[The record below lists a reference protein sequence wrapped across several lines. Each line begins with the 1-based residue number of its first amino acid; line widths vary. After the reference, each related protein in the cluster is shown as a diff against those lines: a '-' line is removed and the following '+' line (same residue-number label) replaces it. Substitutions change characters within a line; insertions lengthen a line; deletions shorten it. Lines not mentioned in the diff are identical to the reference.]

1 MSILTRYIFIK
12 YLRNFFI
19 VLISLEIFFVG
30 IDFLQN
36 YKSIPQSANLQLLY
50 IAYNAFFTLTL
61 ALPLSL
67 VFSFIL
73 TLIVFIRN
81 NEFMVFFAL
90 GAKKR
95 DILTPV
101 VSVAL
106 ALLTFLIILQMTPL
120 AYSYEEK
127 KKILNNEYF
136 SSTKSDIFIK
146 YNDYFI
152 YFKKLLPIEKE
163 AQNIHIYKIENGDV
177 VETIIAN
184 RAKFENNRWNILD
197 AKIITKPKQIDES
210 SKLDINYLENISILE
225 GFIPKILNNIY
236 ESRSDFSLQDAFKAL
251 FISTEQNYN
260 TQKMR
265 TSIYN
270 QLFIPFFVIPIIFL
284 LFAYSSLSNR
294 FFNLGKFIVI
304 GVFGTL
310 VVWGFFFFLFKITS
324 TSSTIPEFS
333 MLLPL
338 MVWFILSAYLYVK
351 KINNI

>member
-1 MSILTRYIFIK
+1 MNILTKYVFTK
-12 YLRNFFI
+12 YLKNFLI

-30 IDFLQN
+30 MDFLQN
-36 YKSIPQSANLQLLY
+36 YKDIPQSANLQLLY
-50 IAYNAFFTLTL
+50 IAYNSFFTLTL

-67 VFSFIL
+67 VFAFIL
-73 TLIVFIRN
+73 TLIVFIKN
-81 NEFMVFFAL
+81 NEFVAFFAL

-101 VSVAL
+101 ISMAL
-106 ALLTFLIILQMTPL
+106 ALLVVLIVLQMTPL
-120 AYSYEEK
+120 AYSYSEK

-146 YNDYFI
+146 YNDYFV

-163 AQNIHIYKIENGDV
+163 AQNIHIYKIENDDV
-177 VETIIAN
+177 VETILAN
-184 RAKFENNRWNILD
+184 SAKFENNRWNILD
-197 AKIITKPKQIDES
+197 ATVIKKPKTVDES
-210 SKLDINYLENISILE
+210 SKLQINHLENIEILE
-225 GFIPKILNNIY
+225 GFVPKILNNIY
-236 ESRSDFSLQDAFKAL
+236 EAGSDFSLQDAFKAL

-270 QLFIPFFVIPIIFL
+270 QLFIPFFVVPIIFL
-284 LFAYSSLSNR
+284 LFAYSSLSSR
-294 FFNLGKFIVI
+294 FFNLGKFIAL

-310 VVWGFFFFLFKITS
+310 IVWGFFFFLFKITS
-324 TSSTIPEFS
+324 TSLTLPELS

-338 MVWFILSAYLYVK
+338 AIWFILSAYLYVK